1 MKTRYGKYTL
11 LAFLTTTI
19 GCGVGNGTTVQ
30 EEEAKRDT
38 ATVSDIV
45 AMPPYSY
52 GDTVH
57 AGCHLMVYK
66 LERHS
71 SDSVFVRDPETG
83 DKYADNYYD
92 LIITRDGHPFF
103 AHRFTKASF
112 ASFLDKGFRKN
123 GILDGF
129 RFSEAKEGVL
139 RFGACISYPDSDM
152 STPFVVAIGQDGNY
166 GIKRD
171 DVMDVVEDN
180 DDMENE

>member
-1 MKTRYGKYTL
+1 MKVRFGKYAL
-11 LAFLTTTI
+11 LALLATTI
-19 GCGVGNGTTVQ
+19 GCGGGNGTVQ
-30 EEEAKRDT
+30 EEETKRDT
-38 ATVSDIV
+38 VTVSEIV
-45 AMPPYSY
+45 AMPSYSY
-52 GDTVH
+52 GDTIY
-57 AGCHLMVYK
+57 AGRHLMVYK

-71 SDSVFVRDPETG
+71 SDSVCVREPETG

-112 ASFLDKGFRKN
+112 ASLLDKGFRKN

-129 RFSEAKEGVL
+129 RFSDAKEGVL

-152 STPFVVAIGQDGNY
+152 STPFVVTIAPDGNY

-180 DDMENE
+180 GGVEDE